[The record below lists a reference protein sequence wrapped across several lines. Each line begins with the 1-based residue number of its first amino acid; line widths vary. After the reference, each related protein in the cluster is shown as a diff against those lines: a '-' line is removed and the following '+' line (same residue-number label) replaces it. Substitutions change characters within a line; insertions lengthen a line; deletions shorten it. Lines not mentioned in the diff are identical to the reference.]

1 MAAQRLQDNDS
12 SQDQKNI
19 HGILVSYK
27 DDQLNECVIS
37 ALKRKARIR
46 YRCMD
51 SFSNFIAFGTSS
63 GAIYLFKLEPITH
76 STCTL
81 ASMIPCDQGSI
92 EVIRFLPN
100 PQADDL
106 LIIIGTSHGS
116 LVIFSL
122 TQYPGELI
130 PSCNELYRA
139 ESFTNNSAIKIVE
152 YDQDSFDQALSFAKV
167 YICDAANRLYVLDGS
182 SIYSSKQAL
191 KLFYS
196 NHTPALIFSIKDSNI
211 NQISVHQSQ
220 LLISTNE
227 TTRLFNEHTNEITVI
242 GTKKRRDGYYGSC
255 FFNPNY
261 KPLRLNQS
269 NQHRASQQSFASNSS
284 LNDSDNMLMFVS
296 RPMFRLWQVNNRRS
310 VVFTHQFE
318 PLIKKMHLPKVL
330 EIRNQPYTNDE
341 IDDPEPLLICESEY
355 RPQSDHFQRLIP
367 IYSSTLGNLILSHN
381 EYELFIVD
389 PIGAKLIVRYSQE
402 SLILQVS
409 CNENELFVWSLSTNE
424 KGQKL
429 LNVSRLVLLAPTQ
442 FVLELH
448 RIHRYLS
455 LMVFVQAYAEMFKQI
470 MALPLSGPGLVTTEG
485 GLLRN
490 VLLNAWMTYNSEGS
504 KNGIEKFQQHYDG
517 FKSII
522 DDIVEEGRQLRQS
535 IENINDSRLF
545 LTMTNENIDRLCTE
559 PYTSLMSLDISITN
573 LHTNHV
579 IHFSK
584 EALNRHK
591 SVVNLSQSIRNLKKL
606 RQTTASTQDIND
618 PRPDYL
624 VEKQLNDRKDQDLE
638 KTGDTKVIVERQ
650 RPIRKKNHVTNQSTS
665 RDGLLIN
672 ENFKSNL
679 ENPISSLDKLDEYK
693 SLNTQVKAPSS
704 AASTLSVETSDTDGN
719 VPGSENESSKPDV
732 DASSP
737 PAEEVDSVRCVGCQW
752 PRHRSHLRPT
762 HSSQQ
767 IQYNWIKENL
777 MANFEENVEDI
788 QERAFK
794 HGLWSLY
801 LMCLAHKNEL
811 DSYIKC
817 CMLLDDIRLLKVE
830 QFIIKYGEEEIVD
843 RLLQQL
849 NDKIETYRR
858 LKENEKIDDSEV
870 EICLNCHRLLNK
882 VEDELLMTD
891 DGTSLNDISINLI
904 NLFQIMMRRN
914 GDIKKSV
921 SRLLK
926 YPTVLN
932 GSKIPATFYLK
943 AIASATLAASRSNLI
958 RI

>member
-1 MAAQRLQDNDS
+1 MSEQSTKETGSGNN
-12 SQDQKNI
+12 QKNI
-19 HGILVSYK
+19 NGTLVSYE

-116 LVIFSL
+116 LVVFSL
-122 TQYPGELI
+122 TQYPGEI
-130 PSCNELYRA
+130 VPSCNELYRA
-139 ESFTNNSAIKIVE
+139 ESFTGNSSIKIVE
-152 YDQDSFDQALSFAKV
+152 YDQDSFDQALSFAKI
-167 YICDAANRLYVLDGS
+167 YICDSANRLYVLDGS
-182 SIYSSKQAL
+182 SIYSSKQVL
-191 KLFYS
+191 QLFYS

-211 NQISVHQSQ
+211 NQISVHKSQ

-227 TTRLFNEHTNEITVI
+227 TTRMFNEHTNEVFVI
-242 GTKKRRDGYYGSC
+242 GTKKRREGFYGSC

-261 KPLRLNQS
+261 KPMRLNQS
-269 NQHRASQQSFASNSS
+269 NQHRESQQSFASTSS
-284 LNDSDNMLMFVS
+284 LNDLDDMLIFVS
-296 RPMFRLWQVNNRRS
+296 RPMFRLWQVNNKRS

-318 PLIKKMHLPKVL
+318 PLIRKMDLPRVL
-330 EIRNQPYTNDE
+330 NIRNQPYASDE
-341 IDDPEPLLICESEY
+341 VDDPKPLLISESDY
-355 RPQSDHFQRLIP
+355 HPRSDHFQRLVP

-381 EYELFIVD
+381 EFEIFIVD
-389 PIGAKLIVRYSQE
+389 PIGAKLIARYCQE
-402 SLILQVS
+402 SSIVHIS
-409 CNENELFVWSLSTNE
+409 CNENEIFVWSLSADE
-424 KGQKL
+424 KGQKFL
-429 LNVSRLVLLAPTQ
+429 SISRFVLLAPTQ

-455 LMVFVQAYAEMFKQI
+455 LIVFVQAYDEMFKQI

-490 VLLNAWMTYNSEGS
+490 VLLNAWITFNS
-504 KNGIEKFQQHYDG
+504 NGNKRDVDKFQDYYDS

-522 DDIVEEGRQLRQS
+522 DGIIEEGRQLRQS
-535 IENINDSRLF
+535 MENINDSRLF

-591 SVVNLSQSIRNLKKL
+591 SIANLSQSIRNLKRL
-606 RQTTASTQDIND
+606 TQETASTQDLNNE
-618 PRPDYL
+618 RPDYL
-624 VEKQLNDRKDQDLE
+624 REKRLDDTNNSNLE
-638 KTGDTKVIVERQ
+638 RTGDTRVIVERQ
-650 RPIRKKNHVTNQSTS
+650 RPIKRNNHVKSQSTS
-665 RDGLLIN
+665 RDQISVAELD
-672 ENFKSNL
+672 L
-679 ENPISSLDKLDEYK
+679 ETRTFSVDKLDEHK
-693 SLNTQVKAPSS
+693 SPDDQNKQPTSATSLSS
-704 AASTLSVETSDTDGN
+704 LETSDADCN
-719 VPGSENESSKPDV
+719 LLGSGNESPKL
-732 DASSP
+732 
-737 PAEEVDSVRCVGCQW
+737 EVDSSPVEEADAIRCIGCQW
-752 PRHRSHLRPT
+752 PRQWSHLRPT

-767 IQYNWIKENL
+767 IQYNWIRENL

-788 QERAFK
+788 QSRAFK

-801 LMCLAHKNEL
+801 LMCLAHKSEL
-811 DSYIKC
+811 DDYIKC

-849 NDKIETYRR
+849 EDKIKIQNHFSEDG
-858 LKENEKIDDSEV
+858 KNEDGVS
-870 EICLNCHRLLNK
+870 EICMNCHRRQDK
-882 VEDELLMTD
+882 IEDELLITD
-891 DGTSLNDISINLI
+891 DGTSLTDISINLI

-921 SRLLK
+921 ARLLR
-926 YPTVLN
+926 YPKVLN
-932 GSKIPATFYLK
+932 GSRIPSSFYLK
-943 AIASATLAASRSNLI
+943 AIACATLAASHTNMI
-958 RI
+958 RL